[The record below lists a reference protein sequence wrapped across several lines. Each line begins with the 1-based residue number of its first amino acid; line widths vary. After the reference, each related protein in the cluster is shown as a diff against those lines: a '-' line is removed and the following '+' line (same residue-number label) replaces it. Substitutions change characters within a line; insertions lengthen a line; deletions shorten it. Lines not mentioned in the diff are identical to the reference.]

1 MKKFINDFKEFA
13 LKGNVM
19 DMAIGVIIGAAFKD
33 IVTALTS
40 SFINPLIQ
48 ALTGGEGVNVGGQF
62 TINGAVFT
70 YGAFI
75 TAVINFLIMAFIL
88 FCLLRA
94 VSKMMTIGKKQEEAA
109 PTEKDCPYCFTKISI
124 KATKCPHCTSVLEIK
139 EDK

>member
-1 MKKFINDFKEFA
+1 MKKFIEEFKNFA

-48 ALTGGEGVNVGGQF
+48 AVTGGKGVEVGGQF
-62 TINGAVFT
+62 VINGAAFT

-75 TAVINFLIMAFIL
+75 TAVVNFLIMAFIL
-88 FCLLRA
+88 FCMLKA
-94 VSKMMTIGKKQEEAA
+94 VNRMMNIGKKKEEAA

-124 KATKCPHCTSVLEIK
+124 KATRCPHCTSVIEEK
-139 EDK
+139 

>member
-1 MKKFINDFKEFA
+1 MKKFLNEFKEFA

-48 ALTGGEGVNVGGQF
+48 AITGGDGVEVGGQF
-62 TINGAVFT
+62 VINGAAFT

-88 FCLLRA
+88 FCLIKA
-94 VSKMMTIGKKQEEAA
+94 VNKMMTIGKKKEEAA

-124 KATKCPHCTSVLEIK
+124 KATRCPHCTSVIEEK
-139 EDK
+139 K